1 MARSAPPGRQDR
13 VNVVRNLINRTS
25 GAGNG
30 VAVRCTLC
38 GVTVVT
44 GTARHRKGAPE
55 MADLAYAV
63 LLIGVFALLALMV
76 RGLERL

>member
-1 MARSAPPGRQDR
+1 
-13 VNVVRNLINRTS
+13 
-25 GAGNG
+25 
-30 VAVRCTLC
+30 
-38 GVTVVT
+38 
-44 GTARHRKGAPE
+44 